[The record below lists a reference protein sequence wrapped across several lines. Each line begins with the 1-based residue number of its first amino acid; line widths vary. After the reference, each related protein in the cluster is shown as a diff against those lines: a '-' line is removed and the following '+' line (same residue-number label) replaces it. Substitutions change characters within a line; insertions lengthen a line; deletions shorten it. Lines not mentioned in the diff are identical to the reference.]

1 MRQTVKSFWQDVN
14 WENRPA
20 PVLAVQPETNG
31 KATISQLPSP
41 SLSFTFD
48 MKMSVRDYLNA
59 IPWSGAPII
68 AASEPA
74 AVFDDDKYK
83 IDTLD
88 DFLEDI
94 SKFF

>member
-1 MRQTVKSFWQDVN
+1 MRQTVKSFWQEVN

-20 PVLAVQPETNG
+20 PVVVQPETNG
-31 KATISQLPSP
+31 KPTISPLPSP

-68 AASEPA
+68 AAPEPVA
-74 AVFDDDKYK
+74 AVVEDGKYK